1 MSWNGSHFDSLKKL
15 NEILG
20 PGSVDLLISGSIL
33 IDLDYLERLGNVVIN
48 YLLGIYLEL
57 VLRN

>member
-1 MSWNGSHFDSLKKL
+1 MTWNGDHFDSLKKL

-20 PGSVDLLISGSIL
+20 LGSVDLLISGSIL

-48 YLLGIYLEL
+48 CVLGIHLEI

>member
-20 PGSVDLLISGSIL
+20 LGSVDLLISGSIL

-48 YLLGIYLEL
+48 CVLGIHLEI